1 MFLLANS
8 NYIADFAVV
17 LAAFITGILSPIAMH
32 WARSYFRPKKSYE
45 LDDHLIQDDMILK
58 RLSIIREENKFDRI
72 WIGQFH
78 NGEHFYPNG
87 RSVQKISLTYES
99 CKPGVS
105 SLLKIIKG
113 LPVSVFSSFLKILIQ
128 DKIYIVHNVDD
139 ARDVNVKTLSSF
151 LIELGVKSYYAF
163 AIVDIDNRFIG
174 LLCVDAVLY
183 KKRLTED
190 QIEFLKS
197 EAKTLAGYIA

>member
-1 MFLLANS
+1 MYFLAS
-8 NYIADFAVV
+8 INYVADFAVV
-17 LAAFITGILSPIAMH
+17 LAAFISGVLSPIVMH
-32 WARSYFRPKKSYE
+32 WAKSYFKPKKSEE
-45 LDDHLIQDDMILK
+45 LDDHLLQDDMIIK

-128 DKIYIVHNVDD
+128 ERIYIVHNVDD
-139 ARDVNVKTLSSF
+139 EKDINVKTLSSF

-183 KKRLTED
+183 KKKLSEE

>member
-1 MFLLANS
+1 MYLLAS
-8 NYIADFAVV
+8 INYVADFAVV
-17 LAAFITGILSPIAMH
+17 LAAFISGVLSPIVMH
-32 WARSYFRPKKSYE
+32 WAKSYFRPKKSDE
-45 LDDHLIQDDMILK
+45 LDDHLLQDDMIIK

-128 DKIYIVHNVDD
+128 ERIYIVHNVDD
-139 ARDVNVKTLSSF
+139 EKDINVKTLSSF

-163 AIVDIDNRFIG
+163 AIVDIDHRFIG

-183 KKRLTED
+183 KKKLSEE

>member
-1 MFLLANS
+1 MYLLANIS
-8 NYIADFAVV
+8 YVADFAVV
-17 LAAFITGILSPIAMH
+17 LAAFISGVLSPIVMH
-32 WARSYFRPKKSYE
+32 WAKSYFRPKKSEE
-45 LDDHLIQDDMILK
+45 LDDHLLQDDMIIK

-113 LPVSVFSSFLKILIQ
+113 LPVSVFSSFLKVLIQ
-128 DKIYIVHNVDD
+128 ERIYIVHNVDD
-139 ARDVNVKTLSSF
+139 EKDINVKTLSSF

-183 KKRLTED
+183 KKKLSEE
-190 QIEFLKS
+190 QIDFLKS